1 MASQSE
7 AALENNLIKTLVDG
21 GYEQVLIKDEKELE
35 SNFKQQLERFNNT
48 TFTDDEF
55 KKILI
60 HLEGGSIFEK
70 AKKLRDQY
78 ELSREDETFYVK
90 FLNKKEWCKNIFQ
103 VANQITM
110 EGTYKNRYDVTIL
123 INGLPLVQIE
133 LKKRGVELKQAFK
146 QIQRYQLHSFHNL
159 FNYVQIFVISN
170 GVNTKFFSNNSELNY
185 NFTFFWKDK
194 NNNNINNLE
203 DFATT
208 FLEKC
213 HLSKMISQYI
223 VLNETKKSLMVLR
236 AYQYYAVEAILESVS
251 NKSNGYVWHTTGS
264 GKTLTSF
271 KACQILTSREDIDK
285 VMFIVDRN
293 DLDYQ
298 TTKEFNSFS
307 AGAVDG
313 TDNTNALIKQLKGKN
328 KLIITTIQKLHR
340 AVKGRA
346 KQLEN
351 YRNLRMILMFDE
363 CHRSQFG
370 DMHKDITNFFTN
382 INYYGFTG
390 TPIFAENANKSR
402 TTQDLFGKCLH
413 SYLIKDAIHDE
424 NVLGFAVDYVGTYK
438 SRVKTDIEVEAIDT
452 GEVMESEERLEKI
465 VDYIIK
471 YHNNKTY
478 HKEFTSMFCVSSV
491 PVLNKYYNIFKKKNP
506 DLKIAAIYSYG
517 DNVDLEEG
525 NRHPRDNLESHIA
538 I

>member
-223 VLNETKKSLMVLR
+223 VLNETKKITDGFKSISVL
-236 AYQYYAVEAILESVS
+236 
-251 NKSNGYVWHTTGS
+251 
-264 GKTLTSF
+264 
-271 KACQILTSREDIDK
+271 C
-285 VMFIVDRN
+285 
-293 DLDYQ
+293 
-298 TTKEFNSFS
+298 
-307 AGAVDG
+307 
-313 TDNTNALIKQLKGKN
+313 
-328 KLIITTIQKLHR
+328 
-340 AVKGRA
+340 
-346 KQLEN
+346 
-351 YRNLRMILMFDE
+351 
-363 CHRSQFG
+363 C
-370 DMHKDITNFFTN
+370 
-382 INYYGFTG
+382 
-390 TPIFAENANKSR
+390 
-402 TTQDLFGKCLH
+402 
-413 SYLIKDAIHDE
+413 
-424 NVLGFAVDYVGTYK
+424 
-438 SRVKTDIEVEAIDT
+438 
-452 GEVMESEERLEKI
+452 
-465 VDYIIK
+465 
-471 YHNNKTY
+471 
-478 HKEFTSMFCVSSV
+478 
-491 PVLNKYYNIFKKKNP
+491 
-506 DLKIAAIYSYG
+506 
-517 DNVDLEEG
+517 
-525 NRHPRDNLESHIA
+525 
-538 I
+538 